1 MNVVRTAIWM
11 VLTALVVGFVVLNW
25 GAPQQVKIWP
35 GGAADDYLFE
45 WPVGFMALI
54 FFLAGF
60 VPMWLYHRGV
70 KWGLHRRIASLENA
84 ARVNA
89 VVASSPPL
97 TSPTPT
103 SEPAAPLA
111 SEEYPRP

>member
-1 MNVVRTAIWM
+1 MNVVRTAVWM
-11 VLTALVVGFVVLNW
+11 ILTALVVGFVVLNW

-35 GGAADDYLFE
+35 GSAENDFLFE
-45 WPVGFMALI
+45 WPVGFMALV

-70 KWGLHRRIASLENA
+70 KWGLHRRIAALENA

-89 VVASSPPL
+89 AVTPVAPVAADTASPATPL
-97 TSPTPT
+97 TSEEST
-103 SEPAAPLA
+103 AP
-111 SEEYPRP
+111 